1 MKKHWNRKGFSMAEV
16 LVVIAIIVILAGV
29 GFIALMSHMRNMEKL
44 ELDGQAKE
52 IFVAAQNHLAMA
64 DSQGYL
70 GKTGFGTEE
79 DAAAKNDVYY
89 YVVGIGEGNTS
100 LASENDILGLML
112 PFASVDESARTSGSY
127 IIRYQK
133 STATVMDVFYAKTTG
148 RYRLESGLST
158 TDYTGKLKE
167 YISDNTKVD
176 LKNYGDTKAVIGY
189 YGGVEAASLKKG
201 DPLNAPGIQ
210 LINGDKLLV
219 IVTDN
224 NEYQEGNKLRLTISG
239 STQASFDLY
248 STPSRVTK
256 DEGSNTYT
264 ITLDDLTVSGMHFS
278 GLTGETGR
286 FVPGED
292 ITVQATAY
300 NNDVLTNIAES
311 AQLKTN
317 SLFASVSNPEGGN
330 TTASIGYLRHFMNLD
345 KYISGM
351 GDTLTVEYAKQ
362 TNDLTWNAFLDH
374 TNKSNTQIYDS
385 SNTLSTSKGC
395 FLPVTINNENA
406 LKEYD
411 GCSHKI
417 TDIVVDCATNAG
429 LFSTLNNCDVKN
441 LTLEDFNIKTTAG
454 NAGALAGT
462 VSGSNIT
469 SVLVHNTTLGG
480 AEGTTNTAGGDSD
493 LKIEGSAAVGGLVG
507 SMSGTNTVETSAA
520 AIYVHSTDGAAGGL
534 IGELSSG
541 SVTVDSS
548 YAGGHTEEARYASLV
563 AESGTSPLTRINVLS
578 ETSHAGGLVGDAG
591 SASLTLLYSYS
602 TASAASNKADTVGVG
617 GLVGNAS
624 TSLTAN
630 YCYAAGLVDGN
641 TSGSNK
647 PSISPL
653 IGIGS
658 FAESDCS
665 NVQYMSSVSPLATE
679 PSGYSFVSAVSAGTT
694 GEMMVPA
701 DQSNAVPYDRTLA
714 LEYKGKYTFATVKQL
729 GGEDVAGITDTH
741 YGDWQVPQSKPLNY
755 LLNNGNVLDLQIE
768 VPEGETQITLAVTG
782 NSSGVTR
789 TLMFKVVP
797 GSDGKK
803 PGSIEL
809 QKIGAVDASGNIKW
823 TAAAAGNS
831 YKTLVEARFDA
842 TKVSDPLTRYPT
854 AADKTNHTNG
864 VTVYDI
870 HFSLD
875 DITKATGH
883 FANLFSD
890 GGVTIS
896 SVAQDLLPGEN
907 ITVRL
912 CEGDASW
919 SDLKNNCKFYPAA
932 GLAEDA
938 ISSDDK
944 DKVDAYSA
952 ANSVPGYNYCAKVD
966 NSLFASAINA
976 SLSNIT
982 NMSYAEIANIRHLQN
997 LDISVSYVNDAH
1009 DNDSNKP
1016 YVRAVKLVEDITWS
1030 ENWNSASSARTS
1042 VYTGGG
1048 TACPAGCFNGIYCPY
1063 LETFDG
1069 NDNTISGL
1077 VMGNAIGNSGSNNA
1091 GLFRLVSTDLHIRH
1105 LRLSDP
1111 SVSADGYAAA
1121 VVAQVIKSADVILD
1135 TVLAEGGTDY
1145 GVVSSG
1151 DFAAG
1156 GLVGAVTG
1164 SSGSAAP
1171 TLTIYNSA
1179 AALLV
1184 KAQGPAGGL
1193 VGLQSLGNAYVY
1205 ASYTGGHTDGGK
1217 YYVGD
1222 SADAGASGRWNIIS
1236 TSDAAGGIFGKT
1248 AGTKVGIVK
1257 TFNTAS
1263 VHAGDTAL
1271 AGGIVGNAGAQFAA
1285 VSTLQIPNQPDP
1297 DDLDT
1302 KTYTTVSGGVL
1313 DLVYT
1318 VAPVYY
1324 VKTYGYTP
1332 ASGETNASIDM
1343 STVSGLSGAV
1353 FGSQANAAAAAGLY
1367 YLADIFAD
1375 AKFTEHPT
1383 ATNIE
1388 SIGSFVGSGS
1398 NSTEAKL
1405 ASNYAE
1411 EGNDAILGRAHEDSL
1426 EYLTAPYD
1434 SKLISEKKE
1443 FPYTIWTTFSFDD
1456 VNGDGNKDEDI
1467 VAFYGDWQPVKAD
1480 GSIRITFHF
1489 MREDPTSDAAVTP
1502 IESFPGSTATYTM
1515 AVQLVPFRRAI
1526 LPIPT
1531 VPDIMGYEKGTEENQ
1546 NIIWTVYRGD
1556 YSSATAVGADWT
1568 QVMTSDMVG
1577 GTIDLPE
1584 SILAVKRNPD
1594 DPNSDYYRDYTLVAH
1609 YYDPGTQ
1616 FLLKLYDVEDLSAG
1630 EDADDNYKLLGS
1642 VQTFS
1647 PAEGENTAGLHAAF
1661 ASNAVSIP
1669 RRNRQG
1675 YRLLGWY
1682 TAENGGGSQI
1692 FKVDD
1697 DGVIQPVEGQD
1708 ITFSKTGTRVVSL
1721 YAHYEKVEPVEIK
1734 IHFILK
1740 DTDLPAGK
1748 QETELETVYTLSFD
1762 GKEGVEQE
1770 LPLPGSDKGVQG
1782 YKITKTVNGTESEDI
1797 KGTDEA
1803 SFVPKTGDT
1812 SKHVSV
1818 KIKSHHEDTDDDP
1831 YPEKYTVY
1839 IDGTAAKEDYVIVHW
1854 LLNGTDTGAYSA
1866 TDAAYKKEYKSDKY
1880 PAVTGNDVE
1889 DLAALGLPY
1898 HLSSITFDPIPEE
1911 EWSKYGVSG
1920 DATTVDSV
1928 EYHVKKVF
1936 VITYARDSYLLDYQ
1950 QVGESV
1956 ETYYSDYVPVGAPVA
1971 SGDPEWTG
1979 YTFKEWVCTKADGTK
1994 IAVPSTMPAYDI
2006 TMTATWNTTYVPYT
2020 VAFWYENSDDVGY
2033 TYMGSVVMQP
2043 GVYQYDTYKKMTN
2056 QTVSAADLKDYRY
2069 VEWIDNNHK
2078 TNQDT
2083 DHFTFDS
2090 TNPKNTVD
2098 NANVKVKYD
2107 GSTILNV
2114 YYKRN
2119 VYTLTFTEKKVKYNR
2134 QTNIN
2139 VNNMASGTV
2148 YYGKLEN
2155 EVMENGVKVSGY
2167 LPIERRI
2174 KYTYNHV
2181 EYTGAFY
2188 QETTSETEGPQY
2200 GADGNE
2206 LTPSVIVYKY
2216 TWTPK
2221 YLYQVTN
2228 SRSTTVND
2236 QYGIADN
2243 GEFKPISYGGSSK
2256 YYCRPNNTYYTVPND
2271 AAHRLYYE
2279 SGTSNDHKYGVS
2291 NGQVVEL
2298 TKNGNYWYY
2307 NGNYWNQTRYK
2318 QMTAEITG
2326 NPSSLYYFLN
2336 GSMRQISRFNTYTGY
2351 YWVCDG
2357 KYYSSANSY
2366 YNQFEDIV
2374 GGKHYTRSTTG
2385 IQALSEQPT
2394 LYYRNGDAFVEE
2406 TSEVDE
2412 EKQYYY
2418 RQTFDGVAAY
2428 VELERGEKE
2437 VDYYKYDTSI
2447 TPRYVKTEEPDT
2459 TSPVYGY
2466 IESEQA
2472 IKLLESDGFKAYCG
2486 GKVYTKSEFYTRSDA
2501 NSERETAELRRIEGK
2516 YEANI
2521 IDVFPMYPA
2530 DNLMYSWQNVG
2541 RNAIYTSG
2549 NQTIV
2554 VWTLDRMPATRANES
2569 TTLTFESY
2577 VYTSGN
2583 ARGKVLSQYTATMDY
2598 YLEAL
2603 PNYPYD
2609 VDSRKSGQLRYYKLY
2624 KTIGIPNTWGST
2636 YNEDFHPIEGFE
2648 RNQSWAQ
2655 PGFSGQTYDVSQ
2667 DFYYTREWNDLEVYF
2682 VKKKQ
2687 KTEIDQQTGVVFFTG
2702 HGVKVP
2708 YDYPLDSLDY
2718 FAASSDPTRPADLS
2732 DDYKWGG
2739 WYADP
2744 DLTTPFDLSQNM
2756 PAGKQRVYGKWARDD
2771 VSVTF
2776 DLNGGNRPEGATDA
2790 DYAFSV
2796 PFYGSL
2802 ADKMWN
2808 TETGELLGPYNP
2820 TRTDGATF
2828 AYWYYMKEV
2837 EDGEPEEKRLT
2848 PTEAMTQK
2856 DVKLIAKW
2864 WTSTD
2869 DIPATVTV
2877 KYVDVSTGAEIPIE
2891 SMPDVPYTKHQYGDD
2906 KDKDIVV
2913 GDVFQW
2919 EVQPLEGYAREV
2931 MTTAAFVTDANTE
2944 LVVRYSSLQWT
2955 YTVNYHVVF
2964 SNEDYENPGWI
2975 TGLSPASADKEIVIP
2990 KEVSTNSRYVLF
3002 GDVKPADE
3010 TWLENNYRFDYY
3022 VLNGDTDHPVYNPYI
3037 ALQPD
3042 ENDTAVLDVYLVP
3055 DSDAIFIEDIISFYD
3070 GAPQNDYKYSD
3081 DHDSLPIGAPDGAKV
3096 TVHYEYCK
3104 VDGTAITNVNTE
3116 LVHAGTYGVR
3126 AYVLVSF
3133 GDDNYIV
3140 WKSAGTSDD
3149 PAPLHLY
3156 VRKRFVLLLSASATH
3171 PNYPL
3176 DSSGVLKREVLFYRI
3191 GTGATTEELS
3201 ELTAWY
3207 KFLGL
3212 YSDSDGFAEG
3222 CGFVGSECAVP
3233 IWSADAFRRNEGTSK
3248 NTFTY
3253 EFRDGTEK
3261 TDYDVYVMFGNLT
3274 VNN

>member
-16 LVVIAIIVILAGV
+16 LVVVAIIVILAGV

-100 LASENDILGLML
+100 LDSENDILSLML

-158 TDYTGKLKE
+158 TDYTGTLKD

-210 LINGDKLLV
+210 IINADKLQV
-219 IVTDN
+219 IVTEN
-224 NEYQEGNKLRLTISG
+224 NSEEVTNTAGYQLKLVVTGVTSGATKSYSLSG
-239 STQASFDLY
+239 S
-248 STPSRVTK
+248 
-256 DEGSNTYT
+256 GT
-264 ITLDDLTVSGMHFS
+264 ITLDDVTVSGMHFS
-278 GLTGETGR
+278 GLTGENGR
-286 FVPGED
+286 FFPGED
-292 ITVQATAY
+292 IRVKAIAS
-300 NNDVLTNIAES
+300 NNQVLTNIAES
-311 AQLKTN
+311 AELKDN
-317 SLFASVSNPEGGN
+317 SLFASVSGN
-330 TTASIGYLRHFMNLD
+330 TAQIGYFRHFLNLD
-345 KYISGM
+345 KVTSQLGVIIRTAEQTANLSWAEFKNHTGFE
-351 GDTLTVEYAKQ
+351 GSCWPVNIDSDHELTL
-362 TNDLTWNAFLDH
+362 
-374 TNKSNTQIYDS
+374 
-385 SNTLSTSKGC
+385 
-395 FLPVTINNENA
+395 
-406 LKEYD
+406 YD
-411 GCSHKI
+411 GKNKKI
-417 TDIVVDCATNAG
+417 SQVEIQGYVGDAG

-462 VSGSNIT
+462 VSGSNIHIT
-469 SVLVHNTTLGG
+469 SVLVHNTILGG
-480 AEGTTNTAGGDSD
+480 GVSSTATAGGDSG

-507 SMSGTNTVETSAA
+507 SISGTNVTVETSAA
-520 AIYVHSTDGAAGGL
+520 AVYVHSTDGAAGGL
-534 IGELSSG
+534 IGALASG

-563 AESGTSPLTRINVLS
+563 AETGTNPLTRINVLS

-591 SASLTLLYSYS
+591 SASLTLQYSYS
-602 TASAASNKADTVGVG
+602 TASAATKATAATVGVG
-617 GLVGNAS
+617 GLVGNA
-624 TSLTAN
+624 TGTLTATN
-630 YCYAAGLVDGN
+630 CYAAGLVDGK
-641 TSGSNK
+641 TEGSSK
-647 PSISPL
+647 ASISPIVG
-653 IGIGS
+653 IGIDKLAS
-658 FAESDCS
+658 SS
-665 NVQYMSSVSPLATE
+665 SVQYLSSVSPIAAE
-679 PSGYSFVSAVSAGTT
+679 PTGYTFISAVAAGDTDKL
-694 GEMMVPA
+694 MIPAAA
-701 DQSNAVPYDRTLA
+701 DQKDAVAYDRTLS

-729 GGEDVAGITDTH
+729 GGKDVAGITDTH
-741 YGDWQVPQSKPLNY
+741 YGDWQLPGLTPLNY
-755 LLNNGNVLDLQIE
+755 TFINDTRLYTDIE
-768 VPEGETQITLAVTG
+768 LESTTSTVSLALRGETSGHTRVYIITVNGSSSAVTKEYYVG
-782 NSSGVTR
+782 T
-789 TLMFKVVP
+789 
-797 GSDGKK
+797 DGT
-803 PGSIEL
+803 PHEL
-809 QKIGAVDASGNIKW
+809 ASPTALPVLYTAASG
-823 TAAAAGNS
+823 TAKA
-831 YKTLVEARFDA
+831 KLRIE
-842 TKVSDPLTRYPT
+842 
-854 AADKTNHTNG
+854 
-864 VTVYDI
+864 
-870 HFSLD
+870 LD
-875 DITKATGH
+875 DITDQNGH
-883 FANLFSD
+883 FTQLFAD
-890 GGVTIS
+890 GSAAKLI
-896 SVAQDLLPGEN
+896 PGEN
-907 ITVRL
+907 VTLYVAGGTGNWAELSQIER
-912 CEGDASW
+912 EEKSAG
-919 SDLKNNCKFYPAA
+919 NNVGK
-932 GLAEDA
+932 
-938 ISSDDK
+938 SN
-944 DKVDAYSA
+944 AY
-952 ANSVPGYNYCAKVD
+952 AKLQ
-966 NSLFASAINA
+966 NSLFAFPFETQRTNKNYTAYLTASFEANDDLKKVASA
-976 SLSNIT
+976 
-982 NMSYAEIANIRHLQN
+982 YIANVRHLQN
-997 LDISVSYVNDAH
+997 LDISVSLLNADTTHDAATTATLT
-1009 DNDSNKP
+1009 DDITFTATWDSN
-1016 YVRAVKLVEDITWS
+1016 T
-1030 ENWNSASSARTS
+1030 RTDTS
-1042 VYTGGG
+1042 TSPATIYAFTSDDGYTE
-1048 TACPAGCFNGIYCPY
+1048 CEAGKFNGIYCPY

-1077 VMGNAIGNSGSNNA
+1077 IMGNAIGNSGSNNA

-1297 DDLDT
+1297 DNLDT

-1411 EGNDAILGRAHEDSL
+1411 EGNDAILGRVHEASL

-1443 FPYTIWTTFSFDD
+1443 FPYTIWTAFSFDD
-1456 VNGDGNKDEDI
+1456 VDKDGNKDEDI
-1467 VAFYGDWQPVKAD
+1467 IAFYGDWQPVEAD

-1568 QVMTSDMVG
+1568 QVLTSDMVG

-1616 FLLKLYDVEDLSAG
+1616 FLLKLYDVDDLTAG
-1630 EDADDNYKLLGS
+1630 EGADDNYKLLGG
-1642 VQTFS
+1642 VQVFS
-1647 PAEGENTAGLHAAF
+1647 PEGEATTDSLFDAYSRGQANHG
-1661 ASNAVSIP
+1661 VSIP

-1682 TAENGGGSQI
+1682 TAENGGGRQV

-1697 DGVIQPVEGQD
+1697 NGVIQPVEGQD
-1708 ITFSKTGTRVVSL
+1708 ITLSKTGTRVVSL

-1782 YKITKTVNGTESEDI
+1782 YKITKTVNGTESNDI

-1803 SFVPKTGDT
+1803 SFIAKTGDT

-1818 KIKSHHEDTDDDP
+1818 KIKSLHADTDADP

-1854 LLNGTDTGAYSA
+1854 LLNGASDGTYSA

-1880 PAVTGNDVE
+1880 PAVTGNDVK
-1889 DLAALGLPY
+1889 DLAAQGHPY
-1898 HLSSITFDPIPEE
+1898 HLSSITFDPIPETD
-1911 EWSKYGVSG
+1911 WSKYGVSG
-1920 DATTVDSV
+1920 DATTVDGV

-1936 VITYARDSYLLDYQ
+1936 VITYARDTYLLDYQ
-1950 QVGESV
+1950 QVGDSV
-1956 ETYYSDYVPVGAPVA
+1956 ETFYADYVPVGAPVA
-1971 SGDPEWTG
+1971 SGNPEWAG
-1979 YTFKEWVCTKADGTK
+1979 HTFKEWVCTKADGTK
-1994 IAVPSTMPAYDI
+1994 IAVPSIMPAYDI
-2006 TMTATWNTTYVPYT
+2006 TMTATWDAAYVPYT
-2020 VAFWYENSDDVGY
+2020 VAFWYENADDAGY
-2033 TYMGSVVMQP
+2033 TYMGSVVIQP
-2043 GVYQYDTYKKMTN
+2043 GVYQYDNYKKMTN
-2056 QTVSAADLKDYRY
+2056 QTVSAADLKNYPY
-2069 VEWIDNNHK
+2069 VEWKSNNDK
-2078 TNQDT
+2078 TSQDT
-2083 DHFTFDS
+2083 THFTYDS
-2090 TNPKNTVD
+2090 TNPRNTED
-2098 NANVKVKYD
+2098 NANITVEYD
-2107 GSTILNV
+2107 GTTILNV

-2134 QTNIN
+2134 QTSIN

-2181 EYTGAFY
+2181 EYTGEYY
-2188 QETTSETEGPQY
+2188 QKTTGDEQPQY
-2200 GADGNE
+2200 GPDGQQLTPTGTELQDFWYPQYVYTQDTASYNNQETYYGVVDGEFIELEHHNGGYGSSAYWSYDGYTVSNLTWSDDYYIPDGNGG
-2206 LTPSVIVYKY
+2206 Y
-2216 TWTPK
+2216 TEV
-2221 YLYQVTN
+2221 YLYRN
-2228 SRSTTVND
+2228 NGSWYKNRSGNWW
-2236 QYGIADN
+2236 N
-2243 GEFKPISYGGSSK
+2243 GY
-2256 YYCRPNNTYYTVPND
+2256 TYYNEYVGDVYTFGEI
-2271 AAHRLYYE
+2271 R
-2279 SGTSNDHKYGVS
+2279 
-2291 NGQVVEL
+2291 
-2298 TKNGNYWYY
+2298 Y
-2307 NGNYWNQTRYK
+2307 NGNRYTRRDGTEADEYTDNK
-2318 QMTAEITG
+2318 IGTDP
-2326 NPSSLYYFLN
+2326 NYYYIL
-2336 GSMRQISRFNTYTGY
+2336 
-2351 YWVCDG
+2351 D
-2357 KYYSSANSY
+2357 
-2366 YNQFEDIV
+2366 
-2374 GGKHYTRSTTG
+2374 GGKVWLVKATRTVYTWPEGDRYIKTT
-2385 IQALSEQPT
+2385 
-2394 LYYRNGDAFVEE
+2394 D
-2406 TSEVDE
+2406 
-2412 EKQYYY
+2412 
-2418 RQTFDGVAAY
+2418 
-2428 VELERGEKE
+2428 
-2437 VDYYKYDTSI
+2437 
-2447 TPRYVKTEEPDT
+2447 PDT
-2459 TSPVYGY
+2459 TQPVYGY
-2466 IESEQA
+2466 IASEGA
-2472 IKLLESDGFKAYCG
+2472 IKELDPDGFKAYCG
-2486 GKVYTKSEFYTRSDA
+2486 GKVYTKTEFYIRSDT
-2501 NSERETAELRRIEGK
+2501 NSERDTAELRRIEGK

-2569 TTLTFESY
+2569 TILTFESY
-2577 VYTSGN
+2577 VYNSGN

-2598 YLEAL
+2598 YLEVL

-2655 PGFSGQTYDVSQ
+2655 PGFSGQTSNVSQ

-2718 FAASSDPTRPADLS
+2718 FAASSGPARPSDLTA
-2732 DDYKWGG
+2732 DYKWGG

-2744 DLTTPFDLSQNM
+2744 DLTTPFDFSQNM
-2756 PAGKQRVYGKWARDD
+2756 PAGRQRIYGKWARDD
-2771 VSVTF
+2771 VNVTF
-2776 DLNGGNRPEGATDA
+2776 DLNGGARPEGATDA
-2790 DYAFSV
+2790 DYAFTV

-2802 ADKMWN
+2802 SNKMWDEN
-2808 TETGELLGPYNP
+2808 GQLLGPYKP
-2820 TRTDGATF
+2820 TRTDATF
-2828 AYWYYMKEV
+2828 DYWYYMKEV
-2837 EDGEPEEKRLT
+2837 EGGDPIEKRLT
-2848 PTEAMTQK
+2848 PSEALTQK

-2864 WTSTD
+2864 RTSTD
-2869 DIPATVTV
+2869 DVPAKVTV
-2877 KYVDVSTGAEIPIE
+2877 KFVDASTGVPIE
-2891 SMPDVPYTKHQYGDD
+2891 SMPAVEYDKHQYGDD
-2906 KDKDIVV
+2906 KNKNIVV
-2913 GDVFQW
+2913 GDVFEW

-2931 MTTAAFVTDANTE
+2931 MTTAVFVSDADTE

-2955 YTVNYHVVF
+2955 YTVNYHVVY
-2964 SNEDYENPGWI
+2964 SNKGYVNPGWI
-2975 TGLSPASADKEIVIP
+2975 TGLSPASADKEIVIK

-3010 TWLENNYRFDYY
+3010 AWLENNYRFDYY
-3022 VLNGDTDHPVYNPYI
+3022 VLNGDTDHPVYNTYI

-3042 ENDTAVLDVYLVP
+3042 ENDTAVLDVYLTP

-3070 GAPQNDYKYSD
+3070 GDPQNDYEYSD
-3081 DHDSLPIGAPDGAKV
+3081 DHDSLPIGAPDGAEV

-3133 GDDNYIV
+3133 GDDDYIV
-3140 WKSAGTSDD
+3140 WKSAGTSSD

-3171 PNYPL
+3171 PDDPL
-3176 DSSGVLKREVLFYRI
+3176 DGSGVLKREVLFYRI

-3233 IWSADAFRRNEGTSK
+3233 VWSADAFRRNEGTSK